1 MANSEQVHTEKTVR
15 DYHNSERKYAILQE
29 TSGEENESWIYFIK
43 YSGNEEALDHLS
55 KQLDEVEFYIIDDL
69 STFDLETKCLVSEQT
84 AKEMT
89 QVDLNYF
96 SFHRKFD
103 GTLKK
108 INLGLKSRYD
118 NEKKIE
124 KVFKVLGYGKIEK
137 YIDQE
142 DVDPEDLEETLEL
155 PDSSESNSSTD
166 EHSEEH
172 SSDESSDE
180 SSSSEEDEKTNVK
193 KSNTTEKKKRGNIPK
208 VLQELP
214 RFAKAKA
221 HRKK

>member
-1 MANSEQVHTEKTVR
+1 MANSEQVPTEKTVR

-69 STFDLETKCLVSEQT
+69 STFDLETKYLVSEQT

-89 QVDLNYF
+89 KVDLNYF

-108 INLGLKSRYD
+108 INLGLKSHYD

-124 KVFKVLGYGKIEK
+124 KVFKALGYGKIEK

-142 DVDPEDLEETLEL
+142 DIDPEDLKDNLEL
-155 PDSSESNSSTD
+155 SEDSSSDDSSSHD
-166 EHSEEH
+166 
-172 SSDESSDE
+172 SSSSSSS
-180 SSSSEEDEKTNVK
+180 SSSSEESSESEEDEKRNT
-193 KSNTTEKKKRGNIPK
+193 TTEKKKRGNIPK